1 MILFRRRGEVRGRR
15 LVMVNFAWLAG
26 REIISSALRCRLGI
40 FVLGVFWCVLG
51 YCRFVR
57 VDGDLFVD
65 LRLGRDL
72 LALVVVDLVSLG
84 LNRSNKRFVTF
95 VQ

>member
-1 MILFRRRGEVRGRR
+1 M
-15 LVMVNFAWLAG
+15 
-26 REIISSALRCRLGI
+26 
-40 FVLGVFWCVLG
+40 
-51 YCRFVR
+51 R

-65 LRLGRDL
+65 LRLGHDL

-84 LNRSNKRFVTF
+84 LNRSKKRFVTF